1 MSTIGAI
8 TASGAGPL
16 ATHRL
21 PGLDL
26 KGLNPGGAG
35 AVDKAANGNGNSTG
49 PTDFA
54 GVLSQLAT
62 PLIDKQNEAAALTK
76 SVLLGQGAPLHQSVI
91 AMQEASVAFS
101 LMVEVRNKV
110 VEGFQELMRMPV

>member
-8 TASGAGPL
+8 PASGITPHA
-16 ATHRL
+16 ATRL
-21 PGLDL
+21 PALDL
-26 KGLNPGGAG
+26 KGLNPSGAG
-35 AVDKAANGNGNSTG
+35 EKAATG
-49 PTDFA
+49 PSDFA
-54 GVLSQLAT
+54 GVLSQLAS

>member
-8 TASGAGPL
+8 TASGISPHT
-16 ATHRL
+16 ATRL
-21 PGLDL
+21 PALDL
-26 KGLNPGGAG
+26 KGLNPGGAT
-35 AVDKAANGNGNSTG
+35 DKAASG
-49 PTDFA
+49 PSDFA
-54 GVLSQLAT
+54 GVLSQLAS
-62 PLIDKQNEAAALTK
+62 PLIEKQNEAAAMTK

>member
-1 MSTIGAI
+1 MSTLGAI

-16 ATHRL
+16 APPRL
-21 PGLDL
+21 QGLDL
-26 KGLNPGGAG
+26 KGLNGGGAG
-35 AVDKAANGNGNSTG
+35 GVEKAASG

-54 GVLSQLAT
+54 GVLSQMAT

>member
-8 TASGAGPL
+8 TASGIAPHA
-16 ATHRL
+16 ATRL
-21 PGLDL
+21 PALDL
-26 KGLNPGGAG
+26 KGLNLGGAG
-35 AVDKAANGNGNSTG
+35 DKAATG
-49 PTDFA
+49 TSDFA
-54 GVLSQLAT
+54 GVLSQLAS

>member
-16 ATHRL
+16 AATRL

-26 KGLNPGGAG
+26 KGLTPGGAG
-35 AVDKAANGNGNSTG
+35 AAAKVASA

-54 GVLSQLAT
+54 GVLSQVVS
-62 PLIDKQNEAAALTK
+62 PLIDKQSEAAALTK

>member
-8 TASGAGPL
+8 TASGIAPHA
-16 ATHRL
+16 ATRL
-21 PGLDL
+21 PALDL
-26 KGLNPGGAG
+26 KGLNRGGA
-35 AVDKAANGNGNSTG
+35 ADKAATG
-49 PTDFA
+49 PSDFA
-54 GVLSQLAT
+54 GVLSQLAS

>member
-16 ATHRL
+16 ATTRL
-21 PGLDL
+21 QGLDV
-26 KGLNPGGAG
+26 KGLTNGGVG
-35 AVDKAANGNGNSTG
+35 AADKAASA

-54 GVLSQLAT
+54 GVLSQVAS

>member
-8 TASGAGPL
+8 TAGGAGPL
-16 ATHRL
+16 AAPRIQG
-21 PGLDL
+21 PDL
-26 KGLNPGGAG
+26 KGLLPGGAG
-35 AVDKAANGNGNSTG
+35 ALAKPAAG
-49 PTDFA
+49 PSDFA

-62 PLIDKQNEAAALTK
+62 PLIEKQAEATALTK

>member
-1 MSTIGAI
+1 MSIIGAI
-8 TASGAGPL
+8 TASGISPQAV
-16 ATHRL
+16 TRL
-21 PGLDL
+21 PALDL

-35 AVDKAANGNGNSTG
+35 DKAATG
-49 PTDFA
+49 TSDFA
-54 GVLSQLAT
+54 GVLSQLAS

>member
-8 TASGAGPL
+8 TASAISPQ
-16 ATHRL
+16 ATTRL
-21 PGLDL
+21 PALDL
-26 KGLNPGGAG
+26 KGLNAGGASDKTATG
-35 AVDKAANGNGNSTG
+35 AS
-49 PTDFA
+49 DFA
-54 GVLSQLAT
+54 GVLSQLAS

>member
-8 TASGAGPL
+8 TASGITPHS
-16 ATHRL
+16 ATLL
-21 PGLDL
+21 PALDL
-26 KGLNPGGAG
+26 KVLNPGGAG
-35 AVDKAANGNGNSTG
+35 DKAATG
-49 PTDFA
+49 PADFA
-54 GVLSQLAT
+54 GVLSQLAS